1 MNSTEKAIICDLD
14 GTLFDCEWR
23 REKYLPNFDKFNKN
37 HIHDKIKQ
45 PILEILKKFQGDC
58 RIIFISGR
66 DEKYRDTTERQLNEY
81 ISNYLLFMRKNR
93 DFRAD
98 EIIKKEIYLENLANN
113 YNILF
118 ILDDRAKVVSM
129 WRELG
134 LTCLQVANGDF

>member
-1 MNSTEKAIICDLD
+1 MNNEEKAIICDLD

-23 REKYLPNFDKFNKN
+23 RKKYLPNFDEFNKN

-45 PILEILKKFQGDC
+45 PILEIVKKFQGDY
-58 RIIFISGR
+58 RIIFVSGR
-66 DEKYRDTTERQLNEY
+66 DEKYRNTTEKQLNEY
-81 ISNYLLFMRKNR
+81 ISDYLLFMRKNR

-98 EIIKKEIYLENLANN
+98 ELIKEEIYLENLVNN

-118 ILDDRAKVVSM
+118 ILDDRTKVVNM

-134 LTCLQVANGDF
+134 LTCFQVANGGF